1 MRDRRP
7 PSLLGRRGERG
18 SALILVMMILLV
30 LSAVGMVA
38 LRDVSRTVQQ
48 AGAYR
53 VRSQARTF
61 SASAAEYATKR
72 SGDDAKGFWQ
82 MMTKSHVNDLSELGS
97 GDRMGTARMGAFVK
111 LTQRPGDSTT
121 KETGFPELNTT
132 TDETGLFYNSANSAA
147 VSFETKE
154 NQSAA
159 DDTEKN
165 TSFTVV
171 LRDPIDGIPAP
182 GYSSNYCF
190 KKVTV
195 ASRARVGQTDP
206 EWEGS
211 NMVAETRTVSEA
223 LIGPIE
229 CGSQ

>member
-1 MRDRRP
+1 MRDHRP
-7 PSLLGRRGERG
+7 PRLFGRRSERG

-53 VRSQARTF
+53 VQSQARTF
-61 SASAAEYATKR
+61 SDSAAQYATKR
-72 SGDDAKGFWQ
+72 AGDDAKSFWQ
-82 MMTKSHVNDLSELGS
+82 MMTSSHVNDLSELGS
-97 GDRMGTARMGAFVK
+97 GDRMGTARLGAYAK

-121 KETGFPELNTT
+121 KETDFPELHTT
-132 TDETGLFYNSANSAA
+132 TDETGLFYNDANSAA

-154 NQSAA
+154 NQAAA
-159 DDTEKN
+159 DDSVKN

-195 ASRARVGQTDP
+195 ASRARVGKIDP

-211 NMVAETRTVSEA
+211 NMIAEERTVSEA
-223 LIGPIE
+223 LIGPVE
-229 CGSQ
+229 CGAQ